1 MRYFWTLFWTFLL
14 VQMASYVIG
23 SMQAATYSFST
34 ASVVAVIVTALIII
48 LGAVIPNEPVEDAH
62 H

>member
-1 MRYFWTLFWTFLL
+1 MKYFWTLIWTFLL

-23 SMQAATYSFST
+23 SMQSATYDFVT
-34 ASVVAVIVTALIII
+34 ASVVAVIVTVLIIV
-48 LGAVIPNEPVEDAH
+48 LGSLIPNEPVEH